1 VIEVSGGSGRSWW
14 RILPVT
20 LVIGYIFFL
29 SSQPGNS
36 FSLPEVVNIDKLLHS
51 LLVSMC

>member
-1 VIEVSGGSGRSWW
+1 MIEVSGGSARSWW

-20 LVIGYIFFL
+20 LVMVFIFFL

-36 FSLPEVVNIDKLLHS
+36 FCLPEVVNIDKLLHS